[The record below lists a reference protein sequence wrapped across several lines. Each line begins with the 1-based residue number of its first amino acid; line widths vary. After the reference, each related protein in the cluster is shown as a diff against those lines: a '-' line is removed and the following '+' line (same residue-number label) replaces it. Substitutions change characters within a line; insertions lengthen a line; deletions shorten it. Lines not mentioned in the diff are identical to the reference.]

1 MLEIVTL
8 ASTLLLIAV
17 LLYIQHKILK
27 ELKNIRIPPPQKIE
41 VPPPPPV
48 NLEPVIDAIT
58 ELHEE
63 IIITRED
70 SPIIEAIS
78 LIIEAI
84 KGISIPEP
92 QKIEFPKIEIPKME
106 VPPAK
111 EVVLDLNPVIEA
123 IKGIH
128 IPEPQKIEFPKIEI
142 PKIEIP
148 KIEMPQAK
156 DININTETLQEI
168 VTLMRVN
175 QAEFQSGLEAFHKAI
190 DKLLV
195 QIPSGEKE
203 LDAQKEFMQK
213 FEAAFAKVQEQA
225 TEAMN
230 DNSLRLQEILS
241 EFLNKE
247 RGNG

>member
-41 VPPPPPV
+41 VP
-48 NLEPVIDAIT
+48 
-58 ELHEE
+58 
-63 IIITRED
+63 
-70 SPIIEAIS
+70 
-78 LIIEAI
+78 
-84 KGISIPEP
+84 
-92 QKIEFPKIEIPKME
+92 Q
-106 VPPAK
+106 AK

-123 IKGIH
+123 IKNIH
-128 IPEPQKIEFPKIEI
+128 IPEPQKIEFPKIEF

-148 KIEMPQAK
+148 KIEVPKIELPKIEIPKIEIPKMEVPKIELPKIELPQAAAV
-156 DININTETLQEI
+156 NINTETLQEI

-195 QIPSGEKE
+195 QIPSSEKE

-213 FEAAFAKVQEQA
+213 FEAAFAKIQEQA

-230 DNSLRLQEILS
+230 NNSLRLQEILT

-247 RGNG
+247 RSNG

>member
-27 ELKNIRIPPPQKIE
+27 ELKNIRIPPPQK
-41 VPPPPPV
+41 V
-48 NLEPVIDAIT
+48 
-58 ELHEE
+58 
-63 IIITRED
+63 
-70 SPIIEAIS
+70 
-78 LIIEAI
+78 
-84 KGISIPEP
+84 
-92 QKIEFPKIEIPKME
+92 E

-123 IKGIH
+123 IKGIR

-148 KIEMPQAK
+148 KIEIPKIEVPKMEVPKIELPKIELPKIEIPKIEIPKIELPNIEIPQAK

-213 FEAAFAKVQEQA
+213 FEAAFAKIQEQA

-247 RGNG
+247 RSNG

>member
-17 LLYIQHKILK
+17 LLYMQHKIMK
-27 ELKNIRIPPPQKIE
+27 ELKNIRIPPPQKI
-41 VPPPPPV
+41 
-48 NLEPVIDAIT
+48 
-58 ELHEE
+58 
-63 IIITRED
+63 
-70 SPIIEAIS
+70 
-78 LIIEAI
+78 
-84 KGISIPEP
+84 
-92 QKIEFPKIEIPKME
+92 E

-128 IPEPQKIEFPKIEI
+128 IPEPQKIEFPKMELPKIEVPKIELPKIELPKIEI

-148 KIEMPQAK
+148 PAK

-175 QAEFQSGLEAFHKAI
+175 QAEFQSGLDAFHKAI

-203 LDAQKEFMQK
+203 LEMQKEFMQK

-230 DNSLRLQEILS
+230 DNSLRLQEILT

>member
-41 VPPPPPV
+41 
-48 NLEPVIDAIT
+48 
-58 ELHEE
+58 
-63 IIITRED
+63 
-70 SPIIEAIS
+70 
-78 LIIEAI
+78 
-84 KGISIPEP
+84 
-92 QKIEFPKIEIPKME
+92 FPKIEIPQ
-106 VPPAK
+106 AK

-123 IKGIH
+123 IKNIH
-128 IPEPQKIEFPKIEI
+128 IPEPQKIELPKIEFPKIEI

-148 KIEMPQAK
+148 KMEVPKIELPKIEIPKIEIPKIEFPQAAEV
-156 DININTETLQEI
+156 NINTETLQEI

-175 QAEFQSGLEAFHKAI
+175 QAEFQSSLEAFHKAI

-213 FEAAFAKVQEQA
+213 FETALAKVQEQA
-225 TEAMN
+225 TEAMK
-230 DNSLRLQEILS
+230 DNSLRLQEILA

-247 RGNG
+247 RSNG

>member
-8 ASTLLLIAV
+8 ASTLLLVAV
-17 LLYIQHKILK
+17 LLYMQHKIMK

-41 VPPPPPV
+41 
-48 NLEPVIDAIT
+48 I
-58 ELHEE
+58 
-63 IIITRED
+63 
-70 SPIIEAIS
+70 
-78 LIIEAI
+78 
-84 KGISIPEP
+84 
-92 QKIEFPKIEIPKME
+92 
-106 VPPAK
+106 PPAK
-111 EVVLDLNPVIEA
+111 EVVLDLNPVVEA
-123 IKGIH
+123 VKNIS
-128 IPEPQKIEFPKIEI
+128 IPPPQKIEFPKIELPKI
-142 PKIEIP
+142 ELPKIEIP
-148 KIEMPQAK
+148 PAK
-156 DININTETLQEI
+156 DVNINTEVLQEI

-175 QAEFQSGLEAFHKAI
+175 QAEFQSGLDAFHKAI

-203 LDAQKEFMQK
+203 LDVQKEFMQK

-230 DNSLRLQEILS
+230 DNSLRLQEILA

>member
-17 LLYIQHKILK
+17 LLYMQHKIMK

-41 VPPPPPV
+41 IPPP
-48 NLEPVIDAIT
+48 
-58 ELHEE
+58 
-63 IIITRED
+63 
-70 SPIIEAIS
+70 
-78 LIIEAI
+78 
-84 KGISIPEP
+84 
-92 QKIEFPKIEIPKME
+92 
-106 VPPAK
+106 K
-111 EVVLDLNPVIEA
+111 EMVLDLNPVIEA
-123 IKGIH
+123 IKGIR

-142 PKIEIP
+142 PKIELPKIEVPKMELPKIELPKIEIP
-148 KIEMPQAK
+148 KIELPPATE
-156 DININTETLQEI
+156 ININTETLQEI

-247 RGNG
+247 RSNG